1 MECKKIKAGC
11 VIWCALL
18 GLICP
23 MGMATAEN
31 LSSPL
36 EAQNVTY
43 GENADD
49 VIPIVLSADNN
60 YGPQMYITVSSILKN
75 SNADTHHDFHLLVP
89 SNFEKRY
96 KVSILE
102 LGIRHGS
109 KINFVDMGTAF
120 ANSPLKNEW
129 PAPVYYRLLI
139 PSLLPNYKKCL
150 YLDTDIIVSRDLM
163 ELFNTDLEGFYIAS
177 VKDMSVAMNEAYL
190 SSINLH
196 NVDHYINSG
205 VLVMNL
211 DLMRRDNVQEKLVAM
226 AKHGIDGQRAFG
238 YADQDALNIVCRDRI
253 KFLDLKFNTFPGII
267 ESALNSEDDRIKI
280 QEFHGE
286 KQLNDACNDLVI
298 LHFAGG
304 KPWKFPETMF
314 DDRWWEICRQSPF
327 YEEVF
332 GKYITSR
339 VLADVDAIIERKSFR
354 YSKCNY
360 YRCVILSKLT
370 CGKKKAHYQRRCKE
384 IKKVLGIH

>member
-11 VIWCALL
+11 VNIWCALL

-43 GENADD
+43 GENSDD

-75 SNADTHHDFHLLVP
+75 SNADTHHDFYLLVP

-120 ANSPLKNEW
+120 AASPLENEW
-129 PAPVYYRLLI
+129 PAPSYYRLLI
-139 PSLLPNYKKCL
+139 PSLLPNYKKCI

-163 ELFNTDLEGFYIAS
+163 ELFNTDLEGFYIAG
-177 VKDMSVAMNEAYL
+177 VKDMPAAMNEAEYL
-190 SSINLH
+190 LSINLH

-211 DLMRRDNVQEKLVAM
+211 DLMRKDNVQEKLVAT
-226 AKHGIDGQRAFG
+226 AKHGIDGKRAL
-238 YADQDALNIVCRDRI
+238 ARPDQDTLNIVCRDRI
-253 KFLDLKFNTFPGII
+253 KFLDLKFNTFPGTL
-267 ESALNSEDDRIKI
+267 ESALNAEGDRIKI

-286 KQLNDACNDLVI
+286 KQLNDACNDPVI
-298 LHFAGG
+298 LHFVGV
-304 KPWKFPETMF
+304 KPWIFPTTMF
-314 DDRWWEICRQSPF
+314 DYRWWEICRQSPF
-327 YEEVF
+327 YEEIF
-332 GKYITSR
+332 
-339 VLADVDAIIERKSFR
+339 RKHILGCGSR
-354 YSKCNY
+354 YSKNNY

-370 CGKKKAHYQRRCKE
+370 WGKKRVHYQRRYEE
-384 IKKVLGIH
+384 IKKVLGIP